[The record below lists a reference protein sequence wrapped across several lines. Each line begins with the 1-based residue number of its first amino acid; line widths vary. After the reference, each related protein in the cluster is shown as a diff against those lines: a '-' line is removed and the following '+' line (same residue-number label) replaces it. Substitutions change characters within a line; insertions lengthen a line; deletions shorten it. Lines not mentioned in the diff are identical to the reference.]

1 MTLASPSLPSL
12 PAGLASL
19 IAGRRRLAVIAAVGL
34 GFGCL
39 GLTLLAIG
47 QGAIAIPPGRVAEIL
62 WARLTGDAALL
73 EGRDVLVVMNI
84 RLPRVLLGLLVGA
97 GLAVSGA
104 LMQGLFRNPLA
115 DPGLVG
121 VSAGGPVAGA
131 AVGSP
136 YVRGYVGIAH
146 VLGLCT
152 SLLFLLN
159 VVRLYGSSK
168 PKAGRA
174 PHNSPRPG
182 SVAQTRAVGA
192 ALRQRH
198 ARHVHLGLL
207 VPDAHGA
214 HAQARRVRSRH
225 GAITTTVVVAP

>member
-1 MTLASPSLPSL
+1 MQAYVQAPDNDRHPDVALVICHQCTALGGCALAVEDIASACSRN
-12 PAGLASL
+12 GLL
-19 IAGRRRLAVIAAVGL
+19 TVTFDMRGAGRSTGSCSQWPVLFVSGCAEVTDVHAVCEWVHDEL
-34 GFGCL
+34 
-39 GLTLLAIG
+39 
-47 QGAIAIPPGRVAEIL
+47 
-62 WARLTGDAALL
+62 
-73 EGRDVLVVMNI
+73 GRDVW
-84 RLPRVLLGLLVGA
+84 
-97 GLAVSGA
+97 
-104 LMQGLFRNPLA
+104 
-115 DPGLVG
+115 LVG

-159 VVRLYGSSK
+159 VLRLYGSSK